1 MQEQFF
7 YAVATIFALVFVL
20 LIPVMFLIR
29 GKKIKKQNEL
39 LSVKSNSDDKF
50 NELQKKN
57 DELLNELEIQKNEY
71 NSKLNDLERELVVKG
86 DNLTALANRLINDYV
101 DFLSTKV
108 TSSNYV
114 EVKHQ
119 LEEIFEFCEVHSFK
133 DEEGKA
139 KSKKDLKHR
148 FEELVRKEIQVQE
161 QTRLQNQMHDEKVMQ
176 GKVKQEL
183 ERLKLEKENLSE
195 ALNTAVQEANEKQV
209 ELLQLKLNRVE
220 ENIERATSQSKN
232 TTSGFVY
239 ILSNFGAFGEDVFK
253 IGMTQDEN
261 PNRLINEFGN
271 ATVPYP
277 FDIHAMIPSDNAAVL
292 LETLHSQLNKYRV
305 NRVDLEKN
313 FFSVSIQN
321 IIDIVEEVE
330 GKVTFTK
337 DPEALE
343 YFRSMET
350 TAEELNYLSKIK
362 K

>member
-20 LIPVMFLIR
+20 LIPVMFLLR
-29 GKKIKKQNEL
+29 GKKLKKQNNL
-39 LSVKSNSDDKF
+39 LSVKSNSDEKYNDLL
-50 NELQKKN
+50 ERYTTLQNK
-57 DELLNELEIQKNEY
+57 LEKQKNEY
-71 NSKLNDLERELVVKG
+71 DTNLNDLERELVVKG
-86 DNLTALANRLINDYV
+86 DDLSAIAKRLINDYV
-101 DFLSTKV
+101 EFLSTKV

-119 LEEIFEFCEVHSFK
+119 LEEVFEFCEVHNFK
-133 DEEGKA
+133 DKEGKDGA
-139 KSKKDLKHR
+139 KKDLKHR
-148 FEELVRKEIQVQE
+148 FEELVRKDIQVQE

-176 GKVKQEL
+176 GKVIQEL
-183 ERLKLEKENLSE
+183 ERLTSEKETLSE
-195 ALNTAVQEANEKQV
+195 ALNTALQEANEKQV

-277 FDIHAMIPSDNAAVL
+277 FDIHAMIPSDNAAAL
-292 LETLHSQLNKYRV
+292 LEKLHSQLNKYRV

-321 IIDIVEEVE
+321 IIDIVEEAE
-330 GKVTFTK
+330 SKVTFTK

-350 TAEELNYLSKIK
+350 TAEELNYLSKVK